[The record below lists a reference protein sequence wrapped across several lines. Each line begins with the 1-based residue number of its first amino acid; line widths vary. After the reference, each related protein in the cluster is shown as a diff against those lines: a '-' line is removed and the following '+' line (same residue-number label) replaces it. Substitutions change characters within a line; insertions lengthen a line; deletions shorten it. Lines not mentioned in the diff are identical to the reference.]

1 MGRGNIYGM
10 IDYMTEK
17 QIENALRDRVRA
29 AGGLA
34 LKWVSPGCAGV
45 PDRIVIL
52 PGGRIH
58 FIELKAPGVSPRPL
72 QLHIMAKLRAL
83 GCSCLVIDTLAG
95 IEAFMLQW

>member
-1 MGRGNIYGM
+1 
-10 IDYMTEK
+10 MTEK
-17 QIENALRDRVRA
+17 QIEAALRQKVRA

-58 FIELKAPGVSPRPL
+58 FIELKAPGQKPRAL
-72 QLHIMAKLRAL
+72 QLHVMARLRAL
-83 GCSCLVIDTLAG
+83 GCSCQVIDTLAG
-95 IEAFMLQW
+95 VEAFMLQW